1 MTATG
6 TGYIN
11 TVNMISD
18 RRFKTDIKPIPNA
31 LQRLL
36 QVNGVEFDYDTE
48 KPGAKNLDTKR
59 HIGVIAQELRE
70 IFPDLVYS
78 NFDSESKTEHL
89 SVEYTSL
96 LPVIIEGLKELYEKC
111 IDCDMDVLQQIDE
124 LNAMKKELEER
135 AEKMRRFKEEQD
147 KSYDKYRALLDAT
160 NALQQE
166 VLMLV
171 DAILYEDL
179 QKVFDDDYF
188 IDISGIIDVNE
199 TWSAID
205 DPNEA

>member
-1 MTATG
+1 
-6 TGYIN
+6 
-11 TVNMISD
+11 
-18 RRFKTDIKPIPNA
+18 
-31 LQRLL
+31 
-36 QVNGVEFDYDTE
+36 
-48 KPGAKNLDTKR
+48 
-59 HIGVIAQELRE
+59 
-70 IFPDLVYS
+70 
-78 NFDSESKTEHL
+78 
-89 SVEYTSL
+89 
-96 LPVIIEGLKELYEKC
+96 
-111 IDCDMDVLQQIDE
+111 MDVLQQIDE

-135 AEKMRRFKEEQD
+135 AEKRRRFKEEQD

-205 DPNEA
+205 DPNEAY